1 MRTVT
6 ADRID
11 AVIGQKYRLRFSPG
25 TGTSHVDESSAQVDG
40 GGRLDVVLF
49 GGLPRYVHAMAC
61 EVTRTDQRGAADLLG
76 DCARV
81 VAGDGGAPVL
91 ASWIQ
96 TSLRT
101 PPSADGASAILGA
114 TRYALRAVP
123 ATGAWVLCMSPTTP
137 EAPEAAH
144 QSR

>member
-1 MRTVT
+1 MQTVT
-6 ADRID
+6 VDRID
-11 AVIGQKYRLRFSPG
+11 AVIGQKYRLRFSLD
-25 TGTSHVDESSAQVDG
+25 TGGSHVDESSAQLGG

-49 GGLPRYVHAMAC
+49 GGLPRSVHAMAC
-61 EVTRTDQRGAADLLG
+61 EVTQMDQRGAADLLG

-81 VAGDGGAPVL
+81 VAGDGGAPVV

-101 PPSADGASAILGA
+101 PPNADSTSAIVGA

-123 ATGAWVLCMSPTTP
+123 ATGAWVLCMSPTTS
-137 EAPEAAH
+137 EAPAAAH